1 MRRKL
6 CGVLVE
12 GKSSQDSTKVVLGIG
27 VNLHT
32 SNKIID
38 GKEISTLDEIEKMDF
53 QTLDRRLNS
62 ELSSLIEE
70 RDDIPPVNFDSI
82 RTEIL
87 SHMKSLGRP
96 KYREVVYDNFDLN
109 ERGELVLGHNIID
122 DGEDVSWV

>member
-1 MRRKL
+1 
-6 CGVLVE
+6 
-12 GKSSQDSTKVVLGIG
+12 
-27 VNLHT
+27 
-32 SNKIID
+32 
-38 GKEISTLDEIEKMDF
+38 MDF

-82 RTEIL
+82 RSEIL
-87 SHMKSLGRP
+87 RHMKSLGRP
-96 KYREVVYDNFDLN
+96 KYDEVIYENFELN